1 MSIGAALTIVSSP
14 YIQSNASEFDCC
26 QEQIIGKCL
35 SVLKMKQTKMAEG
48 LLTKSK
54 GKQHQNQTAIAQ
66 PTFFFLI
73 TLGRETGRLR
83 NLLKLVVRLAYKYIT
98 KQKVFSHGNLKSKI
112 WDN

>member
-26 QEQIIGKCL
+26 QEQIIDKCL

-54 GKQHQNQTAIAQ
+54 GRQHQNQTAIAQ

-73 TLGRETGRLR
+73 TLGRGQVGKEFVEASGEVIIQIY
-83 NLLKLVVRLAYKYIT
+83 NKA
-98 KQKVFSHGNLKSKI
+98 KSI
-112 WDN
+112 LTWEFEE